1 MKKLER
7 IFLYTVLAILV
18 FYVFLVDENVESKV
32 ALQEEIRA
40 KRIAIVND
48 EKREVIRLLT
58 NDEDT
63 GVVQMFNKEGSLV
76 VEMRV
81 SKEDSG
87 EILVANK
94 NHKVIGSLPIMP
106 KYKWTILL

>member
-1 MKKLER
+1 MKLFER
-7 IFLYTVLAILV
+7 IFLYSVIAILA
-18 FYVFLVDENVESKV
+18 FHVFLVDDKAESQV
-32 ALQEEIRA
+32 VLHDEIRA
-40 KRIAIVND
+40 KRIAIVNN
-48 EKREVIRLLT
+48 EKREVIRLFT

-63 GVVQMFNKEGSLV
+63 GVVQMFNKEGRLV

-94 NHKVIGSLPIMP
+94 DHKVIGSLPIMP
-106 KYKWTILL
+106 KYK